1 MKFLFKKPERK
12 ELDKDVLAKDEFF
25 WAKDR
30 GNMHFHLKKKKLQ
43 HEVKA
48 IKFAQGLHKTE
59 VVTRT
64 TGRDIFP

>member
-30 GNMHFHLKKKKLQ
+30 GNIHFHPKKRNYSMKPKPSS
-43 HEVKA
+43 
-48 IKFAQGLHKTE
+48 LHK
-59 VVTRT
+59 
-64 TGRDIFP
+64 DYIKLK